1 MARHSS
7 SPRLK
12 GGIPPAFPITEE
24 HEAEAASRLLKAAIG
39 DFLTRAE
46 AGQVDRLKL
55 QEMEEIKNGS

>member
-1 MARHSS
+1 M
-7 SPRLK
+7 

-24 HEAEAASRLLKAAIG
+24 HEAVTASELLKAAIA

-55 QEMEEIKNGS
+55 QELEEFKNES